1 MAGWSEAA
9 CGSLGW
15 TPSPST
21 TGLGSAP
28 AVLPADGRV
37 AVGATGPRER
47 DDAALG
53 QLASSQASAVRFSG
67 FILLGVVVGLVA
79 GLPAIAVLALAAVA
93 LVGLYA
99 ITRQGERRVAEALAG
114 SPGPSAPGPA
124 APPIPPEAA
133 RVVSALG
140 VNVPDPVAYDGA
152 RGPVLDRRTA
162 G

>member
-1 MAGWSEAA
+1 MVAW
-9 CGSLGW
+9 L
-15 TPSPST
+15 TPPPST

-28 AVLPADGRV
+28 MVLPADGRACRRHRSLRATTWRAWQPLV
-37 AVGATGPRER
+37 PGERGALQRLHLAWGRRGAGRRAAR
-47 DDAALG
+47 D
-53 QLASSQASAVRFSG
+53 
-67 FILLGVVVGLVA
+67 
-79 GLPAIAVLALAAVA
+79 AVLALAAVA

-114 SPGPSAPGPA
+114 SPGPSASGPA